1 MWISIYIT
9 RRSAAQT
16 SDPGKEAQTMAGT
29 RGAHK
34 VERVT
39 ITLVPGGD
47 ERSVI
52 QVPSTFDRLE
62 RTYGWRRTENLEYMI
77 VPTRISN
84 TEVKLD
90 FFFSAQRK
98 GKQQLRSA
106 LKVVEDFVR
115 EKIGS
120 EWKGLS
126 FGSIGRPTFATPPTK
141 SFVRGTIEEML
152 GANLDQ

>member
-1 MWISIYIT
+1 
-9 RRSAAQT
+9 
-16 SDPGKEAQTMAGT
+16 MAGT

-47 ERSVI
+47 ERSFI

-62 RTYGWRRTENLEYMI
+62 RTYGWRRTESLEYMI

>member
-1 MWISIYIT
+1 MS
-9 RRSAAQT
+9 
-16 SDPGKEAQTMAGT
+16 GT

-39 ITLVPGGD
+39 ITLVPEGD
-47 ERSVI
+47 ERTFI

-62 RTYGWRRTENLEYMI
+62 RTYGWRRSESLEYMI

-98 GKQQLRSA
+98 GKHQLRNV

-115 EKIGS
+115 EKADS
-120 EWKGLS
+120 EWKGLRLA
-126 FGSIGRPTFATPPTK
+126 SIGRPTFAAPPTK

-152 GANLDQ
+152 GSHLDK